1 MSLIFIGRG
10 LCPNCKKEKIFTDKG
25 NLLKFKI
32 PKMNSYCKNCNYL
45 FEKEAGF
52 FFGAMFV
59 SYALIVAEAVSI
71 FVLFNVLLGFEFIHT
86 FLIIILLITCIGT
99 LNYRLSRIIWIY
111 LFYPDKE

>member
-1 MSLIFIGRG
+1 MSILSIGKG
-10 LCPNCKKEKIFTDKG
+10 LCPNCKKEKIFNDKG

-32 PKMNSYCKNCNYL
+32 PKMNTSCNYCSFL

-59 SYALIVAEAVSI
+59 SYALIVAEAVAF
-71 FVLFNVLLGFEFIHT
+71 FVIFNVIFNAEFLTT
-86 FLIIILLITCIGT
+86 FLLIIILITCIGT

-111 LFYPDKE
+111 LFYSDKE

>member
-1 MSLIFIGRG
+1 MSLVSVGRG
-10 LCPNCKKEKIFTDKG
+10 LCPNCEKERIFTEKG

-32 PKMNSYCKNCNYL
+32 PKMNASCRNCNFL

-59 SYALIVAEAVSI
+59 SYALIVAEAVAF
-71 FVLFNVLLGFEFIHT
+71 FVIFNVIFNVQFLTT
-86 FLIIILLITCIGT
+86 FLLIIILITCIGT

-111 LFYPDKE
+111 LFYSGKE